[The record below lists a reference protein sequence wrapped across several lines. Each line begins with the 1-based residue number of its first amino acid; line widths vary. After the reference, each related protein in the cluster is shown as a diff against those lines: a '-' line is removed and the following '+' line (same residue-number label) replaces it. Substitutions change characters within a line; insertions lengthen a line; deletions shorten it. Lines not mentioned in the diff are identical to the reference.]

1 MPTSIEKIE
10 KWLHRDRLIFVKNK
24 ELPIK
29 VIQLIPDLKE
39 HGRHLNEHDLNK
51 P

>member
-1 MPTSIEKIE
+1 MPTNIEKIE
-10 KWLHRDRLIFVKNK
+10 KWLHRDRLIFVYI
-24 ELPIK
+24 LIYLY
-29 VIQLIPDLKE
+29 LIPDLKE